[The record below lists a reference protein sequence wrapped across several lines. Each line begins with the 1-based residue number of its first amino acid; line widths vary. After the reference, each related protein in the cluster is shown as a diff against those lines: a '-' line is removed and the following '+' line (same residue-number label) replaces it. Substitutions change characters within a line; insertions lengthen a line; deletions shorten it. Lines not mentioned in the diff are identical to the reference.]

1 MQCSRFSLSVAALLA
16 TLSVVGCS
24 QNQPPIKTSTPSFSD
39 QLALVQS
46 GQSERILLESPIS
59 EAEFERCVGLAN
71 LGELLLDDPRTTC
84 TPAMLRV
91 IKTLPKLWHLRIRGP
106 GIDDEALN
114 PLAEM
119 PALKILNLPQAKF
132 SDSGLKKL
140 ARLPE
145 LEQLRFGSPNV
156 TDAGLKSLVDFPALK
171 RLHLIDVH
179 LTDAGLRDLTKI
191 KTLESLYIDGAELS
205 DAALDELFAARPML
219 HVHFNQQHHDRDP
232 HSHAH

>member
-1 MQCSRFSLSVAALLA
+1 MQLSRFQAGVAAVIAAFAFL
-16 TLSVVGCS
+16 GCS
-24 QNQPPIKTSTPSFSD
+24 QNQPPIESSTPSFRD

-46 GQSERILLESPIS
+46 GQSERLLLESPIS
-59 EAEFERCVGLAN
+59 ETEFERCASLAN
-71 LGELLLDDPRTTC
+71 LGELLLDDPRSTC

-114 PLAEM
+114 QLAQM
-119 PALKILNLPQAKF
+119 PALKILNIPQATF
-132 SDSGLKKL
+132 TDAGLKTL
-140 ARLPE
+140 VQLPA
-145 LEQLRFGSPNV
+145 LEQLRFGTPNV
-156 TDAGLKSLVDFPALK
+156 TDAGLKSLLDFPSLK
-171 RLHLIDVH
+171 RLHLIDVR
-179 LTDAGLRDLTKI
+179 LTDAGLRDLAKI

-205 DAALDELFAARPML
+205 DAALDDLFAARPLL